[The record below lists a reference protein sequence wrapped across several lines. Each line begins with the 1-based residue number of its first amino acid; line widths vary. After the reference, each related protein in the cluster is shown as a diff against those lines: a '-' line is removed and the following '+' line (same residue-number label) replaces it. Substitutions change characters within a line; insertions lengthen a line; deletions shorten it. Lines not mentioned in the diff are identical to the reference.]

1 MLLDTLGFDN
11 GALSVHTYS
20 ASELCISTL
29 RLSGGGSQAHSVS
42 APAPASTW
50 PGSLSF
56 AEDLLLLFAAFLFM
70 FELVY
75 PE

>member
-1 MLLDTLGFDN
+1 MLLGTLGFDN
-11 GALSVHTYS
+11 GAFSDHTYS
-20 ASELCISTL
+20 ASELRISTL

-56 AEDLLLLFAAFLFM
+56 AEDLILLFAAFLYM
-70 FELVY
+70 FE
-75 PE
+75 